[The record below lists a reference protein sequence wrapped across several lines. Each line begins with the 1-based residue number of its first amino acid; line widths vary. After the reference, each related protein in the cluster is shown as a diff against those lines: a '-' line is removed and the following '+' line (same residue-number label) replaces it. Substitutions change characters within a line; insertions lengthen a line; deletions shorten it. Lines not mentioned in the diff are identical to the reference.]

1 MKAHLEILSAEEIQS
16 IHEATIE
23 VLSRTG
29 VRLDLLRARRLAADF
44 GCVVDDETRTVRF
57 PPEVIAAALVT
68 VPGQFTLFGADPAYS
83 MPIEPDRRWFAPN
96 GAPTAVLDFGSP
108 TPRQA
113 TLADVTDHL
122 ILAEHLPHIDALN
135 MPLWPTDIPMTTIHT
150 ESMLSWVANCRKPFS
165 MAGYGVM
172 ATTDMIRML
181 GIVAGGDEALSLR
194 PPFIGIVNATSPLV
208 VDRLQIEGL
217 MLFSEHGIPIVVG
230 PQAMAGTT
238 APVTLSALLV
248 QHNAENLALV
258 ALSQMVRPGAPVFM
272 GSAST
277 VSDMATGSIAVGAPE
292 TGVITAASAALA
304 RFYGIPS
311 RGIGAMTDA
320 KDLSAQCF
328 IERTA
333 SILTAALGGVSF
345 QIAAGT
351 LESIGCSS
359 AELLVVDDEMIGM
372 VKRIVAGVSPDGI
385 VGAANLI
392 DEIGPGGSFLTHTH
406 TQRNFRGELFMPRL
420 FDRQTRETWEKRG
433 GADTLARAHDTV
445 GKILAR
451 HAGPDVDPKMLA
463 ELERYHETVK
473 KRSIEE
479 FYGAEW
485 E

>member
-1 MKAHLEILSAEEIQS
+1 
-16 IHEATIE
+16 
-23 VLSRTG
+23 
-29 VRLDLLRARRLAADF
+29 
-44 GCVVDDETRTVRF
+44 
-57 PPEVIAAALVT
+57 
-68 VPGQFTLFGADPAYS
+68 
-83 MPIEPDRRWFAPN
+83 
-96 GAPTAVLDFGSP
+96 
-108 TPRQA
+108 
-113 TLADVTDHL
+113 
-122 ILAEHLPHIDALN
+122 
-135 MPLWPTDIPMTTIHT
+135 
-150 ESMLSWVANCRKPFS
+150 
-165 MAGYGVM
+165 
-172 ATTDMIRML
+172 
-181 GIVAGGDEALSLR
+181 
-194 PPFIGIVNATSPLV
+194 
-208 VDRLQIEGL
+208 
-217 MLFSEHGIPIVVG
+217 
-230 PQAMAGTT
+230 
-238 APVTLSALLV
+238 VTLSALLV

-345 QIAAGT
+345 QIAAG
-351 LESIGCSS
+351 
-359 AELLVVDDEMIGM
+359 
-372 VKRIVAGVSPDGI
+372 VSPDGI